1 MSILFG
7 LNAPEFFD
15 KNLFRH
21 FITALQNNNVISTNE
36 HGVIYYD
43 DSLDKVAK
51 DARLV
56 LSVEKQQVI
65 ENVTRMGI

>member
-1 MSILFG
+1 
-7 LNAPEFFD
+7 
-15 KNLFRH
+15 
-21 FITALQNNNVISTNE
+21 

-56 LSVEKQQVI
+56 LSVEKQQAI